1 MLSLHGKHG
10 VVISR
15 IPVMQNGLGGI
26 MTRHFPDFELT
37 YCRSLQELT
46 LLQLRRADV
55 IIADISGEY
64 RNPRGTLEEYYSLM
78 NQYREIHW
86 IFLVSRPFYP
96 IAVELLM
103 RPEST
108 LLSDMEPIEGV
119 VNAIRAGSE
128 RAERI
133 SQTLLTPP
141 EPQHIE
147 DDEEQFIA
155 LTHSERKVLRL
166 LGKGWGIN
174 QIATLLKKSNKT
186 ISAQK
191 NSAMR
196 RLSLRS
202 NADMYAWINSTQ
214 GMRELSLMSAYGEF
228 EEWKK
233 PIQQDTSPSSKI
245 AR

>member
-1 MLSLHGKHG
+1 MLPLNGKHG

-15 IPVMQNGLGGI
+15 VPVMQNGLGGV
-26 MTRHFPDFELT
+26 MMRHFPDFEIT
-37 YCRSLQELT
+37 YCRSMQELT
-46 LLQLRRADV
+46 LLQLRRAGV
-55 IIADISGEY
+55 VIADISGEY
-64 RNPRGTLEEYYSLM
+64 RNPRGTLEQYYGLM
-78 NQYREIHW
+78 NQYRDIHW
-86 IFLVSRPFYP
+86 IFLVSRPLYP
-96 IAVELLM
+96 LAVELLM

-119 VNAIRAGSE
+119 INAIRAGSE

-133 SQTLLTPP
+133 SQTLLIP
-141 EPQHIE
+141 ETSDIE
-147 DDEEQFIA
+147 EESEQMIA

-174 QIATLLKKSNKT
+174 QIATLLNKSNKT

-202 NADMYAWINSTQ
+202 NADMYAWISSTQ

-228 EEWKK
+228 EEWKR
-233 PIQQDTSPSSKI
+233 PLQQDISPSSK
-245 AR
+245 AAQ

>member
-1 MLSLHGKHG
+1 MLSLHGKHS
-10 VVISR
+10 VIISR
-15 IPVMQNGLGGI
+15 IPVMQNGLGGV

-37 YCRSLQELT
+37 YCSSLQELT

-55 IIADISGEY
+55 IIADITGEY
-64 RNPRGTLEEYYSLM
+64 WNPRGALEEYFNLL
-78 NQYREIHW
+78 NQYRNIHW
-86 IFLVSRPFYP
+86 IFLVSRPLNP
-96 IAVELLM
+96 IAVELLV

-108 LLSDMEPIEGV
+108 LLSDMEPIEGL

-128 RAERI
+128 RAERV
-133 SQTLLTPP
+133 SQTLLAP
-141 EPQHIE
+141 EPQSTE
-147 DDEEQFIA
+147 DEDENVIA

-166 LGKGWGIN
+166 SGKGWGIN

-186 ISAQK
+186 VSAQK

-233 PIQQDTSPSSKI
+233 PIQQDISPSSKI

>member
-1 MLSLHGKHG
+1 MLPLNGKHG

-15 IPVMQNGLGGI
+15 VPVMQNGLGGV
-26 MTRHFPDFELT
+26 MSRHFLDFEIT
-37 YCRSLQELT
+37 YCRSMQELT
-46 LLQLRRADV
+46 LLQLRRAGV
-55 IIADISGEY
+55 VIADISGEY
-64 RNPRGTLEEYYSLM
+64 RNPRGTLEQYYGLM
-78 NQYREIHW
+78 NQYRDIHW
-86 IFLVSRPFYP
+86 IFLVSRPLYP
-96 IAVELLM
+96 LAVELLM

-119 VNAIRAGSE
+119 INAIRAGSE

-133 SQTLLTPP
+133 SQTLLIPETPD
-141 EPQHIE
+141 IE
-147 DDEEQFIA
+147 EESEQMIA

-174 QIATLLKKSNKT
+174 QIATLLNKSNKT

-202 NADMYAWINSTQ
+202 NADMYAWISSTQ

-228 EEWKK
+228 EEWKR
-233 PIQQDTSPSSKI
+233 PLQQDISPSSK
-245 AR
+245 AAQ

>member
-1 MLSLHGKHG
+1 MLPSEGKHG
-10 VVISR
+10 VVVSKV
-15 IPVMQNGLGGI
+15 PVMQAGLGGV
-26 MTRHFPDFELT
+26 MTRHFPDYEMT
-37 YCRSLQELT
+37 YCRSIQELT
-46 LLQLRRADV
+46 LLQLRRAGV
-55 IIADISGEY
+55 IIADISGDY
-64 RNPRGTLEEYYSLM
+64 RNPRGTLEQYYGLL
-78 NQYREIHW
+78 NQYRDVHW
-86 IFLVSRPFYP
+86 IFLVSRPLYP
-96 IAVELLM
+96 LAIELLM

-119 VNAIRAGSE
+119 ISAIRAGSE

-133 SQTLLTPP
+133 SQTLLMP
-141 EPQHIE
+141 ESP
-147 DDEEQFIA
+147 DLDEETENFIA

-202 NADMYAWINSTQ
+202 NADMYAWISSTQ
-214 GMRELSLMSAYGEF
+214 GMRELSLMSAYGDF
-228 EEWKK
+228 DEWKR
-233 PIQQDTSPSSKI
+233 PLQQDISPSLKI
-245 AR
+245 AQ

>member
-1 MLSLHGKHG
+1 MLPLNGKHG
-10 VVISR
+10 VVISKV
-15 IPVMQNGLGGI
+15 PVMQSGLGGV
-26 MTRHFPDFELT
+26 MTHNFPEYELT

-46 LLQLRRADV
+46 LLQLRRASV
-55 IIADISGEY
+55 IVADISGDY
-64 RNPRGTLEEYYSLM
+64 RNPRGTLEHYYTLL
-78 NQYREIHW
+78 NQYRDIHW
-86 IFLVSRPFYP
+86 IFLVSRPLYP
-96 IAVELLM
+96 LAVELLM

-133 SQTLLTPP
+133 SQTLLMP
-141 EPQHIE
+141 ENSASE
-147 DDEEQFIA
+147 EEQECFVA

-202 NADMYAWINSTQ
+202 NADMYAWISSTQ
-214 GMRELSLMSAYGEF
+214 GMRELNLMSAYGEF

-233 PIQQDTSPSSKI
+233 PQQQDISPSLKI
-245 AR
+245 AQ

>member
-1 MLSLHGKHG
+1 MLPLNGKHG

-15 IPVMQNGLGGI
+15 VPVMQNGLGGV
-26 MTRHFPDFELT
+26 MSRHFPDFEIP
-37 YCRSLQELT
+37 YCRSMQELT
-46 LLQLRRADV
+46 LLQLRRAGV
-55 IIADISGEY
+55 VIADISGEY
-64 RNPRGTLEEYYSLM
+64 RNPRGTLEQYYGLM
-78 NQYREIHW
+78 NQYRDIHW
-86 IFLVSRPFYP
+86 IFLVSRPLYP
-96 IAVELLM
+96 LAVELLM

-119 VNAIRAGSE
+119 INAIRAGSE

-133 SQTLLTPP
+133 SQTLLIPETPD
-141 EPQHIE
+141 IE
-147 DDEEQFIA
+147 EESEQMIA

-174 QIATLLKKSNKT
+174 QIATLLNKSNKT

-202 NADMYAWINSTQ
+202 NADMYAWISSTQ

-228 EEWKK
+228 EEWKR
-233 PIQQDTSPSSKI
+233 PLQQDISPSSK
-245 AR
+245 AAQ

>member
-1 MLSLHGKHG
+1 MLPLKGRHA
-10 VVISR
+10 VVISK
-15 IPVMQNGLGGI
+15 IPVMQTGLGGV
-26 MTRHFPDFELT
+26 MACNFPDYELT
-37 YCRSLQELT
+37 YCRSQQELT
-46 LLQLRRADV
+46 LLQLRRAGV
-55 IIADISGEY
+55 IIADISGDY
-64 RNPRGTLEEYYSLM
+64 INPRGALEQYYGLL
-78 NQYREIHW
+78 NQYRDIHW
-86 IFLVSRPFYP
+86 IFLVSRPLYS

-119 VNAIRAGSE
+119 VSAIRAGSK
-128 RAERI
+128 RSERI
-133 SQTLLTPP
+133 SQTLLIPDCP
-141 EPQHIE
+141 
-147 DDEEQFIA
+147 DVDEESETLIT

-202 NADMYAWINSTQ
+202 NADMYAWISSTQ
-214 GMRELSLMSAYGEF
+214 GMRELSLISAYGEF

-233 PIQQDTSPSSKI
+233 PIQQDISPSSKI

>member
-1 MLSLHGKHG
+1 MLSLHGKHS
-10 VVISR
+10 VIISR
-15 IPVMQNGLGGI
+15 IPVMQNGLGGV
-26 MTRHFPDFELT
+26 MTRHFADFDLT
-37 YCRSLQELT
+37 FCRSLQELT

-64 RNPRGTLEEYYSLM
+64 RNPRGTLEEYYGLL
-78 NQYREIHW
+78 NQYRDIHW
-86 IFLVSRPFYP
+86 IFLVSRPLYP

-119 VNAIRAGSE
+119 INAIRAGSE

-133 SQTLLTPP
+133 SQTLLTP
-141 EPQHIE
+141 EPACNDDE
-147 DDEEQFIA
+147 DDRVVA

-202 NADMYAWINSTQ
+202 NADLYAWINSTQ
-214 GMRELSLMSAYGEF
+214 GLRELSLMSAYGEF
-228 EEWKK
+228 EEWIK
-233 PIQQDTSPSSKI
+233 PVQQDILPSLKI

>member
-15 IPVMQNGLGGI
+15 IPVMQNGLGGVI
-26 MTRHFPDFELT
+26 ARHFPDVELT
-37 YCRSLQELT
+37 YCGSLQELT

-64 RNPRGTLEEYYSLM
+64 RNPRGALEEYYALL

-86 IFLVSRPFYP
+86 IFLVSRPLYP

-119 VNAIRAGSE
+119 VKAIQAGRE

-133 SQTLLTPP
+133 SQTLLTP
-141 EPQHIE
+141 EPQSVE
-147 DDEEQFIA
+147 DEPFIA

-174 QIATLLKKSNKT
+174 QIAALLKKSNKT

-233 PIQQDTSPSSKI
+233 PIQQGISPSSKI

>member
-1 MLSLHGKHG
+1 
-10 VVISR
+10 
-15 IPVMQNGLGGI
+15 MQNGLGGV
-26 MTRHFPDFELT
+26 MTRHFADFDLT
-37 YCRSLQELT
+37 FCRSLQELT

-55 IIADISGEY
+55 IIADVSGEY
-64 RNPRGTLEEYYSLM
+64 RNPRGTLEEYYGLL
-78 NQYREIHW
+78 NQYRDIHW
-86 IFLVSRPFYP
+86 IFLVSRPLYP

-119 VNAIRAGSE
+119 INAIRAGSE

-133 SQTLLTPP
+133 SQTLLTP
-141 EPQHIE
+141 EPACNDDE
-147 DDEEQFIA
+147 DDRVIA

-202 NADMYAWINSTQ
+202 NADLYAWINSTQ
-214 GMRELSLMSAYGEF
+214 GLRELSLMSAYGEF
-228 EEWKK
+228 EEWIK
-233 PIQQDTSPSSKI
+233 PVQQDILPSSKI

>member
-1 MLSLHGKHG
+1 MLPLKSKHG
-10 VVISR
+10 VVISKV
-15 IPVMQNGLGGI
+15 PVMQCGLSGL
-26 MTRHFPDFELT
+26 MDRHFPDYELT
-37 YCRSLQELT
+37 CCRSLQELT

-55 IIADISGEY
+55 IIADISGDY
-64 RNPRGTLEEYYSLM
+64 RNPRGTLEQYYGLL
-78 NQYREIHW
+78 NQYRDIHW
-86 IFLVSRPFYP
+86 IFLVSRPLYP
-96 IAVELLM
+96 LAVELLM

-108 LLSDMEPIEGV
+108 LLSDMEPTEGV
-119 VNAIRAGSE
+119 ISAIRAGSE

-133 SQTLLTPP
+133 SQTLLMPETP
-141 EPQHIE
+141 
-147 DDEEQFIA
+147 DLDEESEQFVA

-186 ISAQK
+186 VSAQK

-202 NADMYAWINSTQ
+202 NADMYAWISSTQ

-228 EEWKK
+228 EEWKR
-233 PIQQDTSPSSKI
+233 PQQQDISPSSKI
-245 AR
+245 A

>member
-1 MLSLHGKHG
+1 MPLNGKHG

-15 IPVMQNGLGGI
+15 VPVMQNGLGGV
-26 MTRHFPDFELT
+26 MTRHFPDFEIT
-37 YCRSLQELT
+37 YRRSMQELT
-46 LLQLRRADV
+46 LLQLRRAGV
-55 IIADISGEY
+55 VIADISGEY
-64 RNPRGTLEEYYSLM
+64 RNPRGTLEQYYGLM
-78 NQYREIHW
+78 NQYRDIHW
-86 IFLVSRPFYP
+86 IFLVSRPLYP
-96 IAVELLM
+96 LAVELLM

-119 VNAIRAGSE
+119 INAIRAGSE

-133 SQTLLTPP
+133 SQTLLIP
-141 EPQHIE
+141 ETSDIE
-147 DDEEQFIA
+147 EESEQMIA

-174 QIATLLKKSNKT
+174 QIATLLNKSNKT

-202 NADMYAWINSTQ
+202 NADMYAWISSTQ

-228 EEWKK
+228 EEWKR
-233 PIQQDTSPSSKI
+233 PLQQDISPSSK
-245 AR
+245 AAQ